1 MSATYPLPQNE
12 MLMNTMYLLRPVEE
26 FTISPTDTEVLDTLW
41 GWSRLGWSVGM
52 EDRKACADCDTCAA
66 ATEACPLW
74 AFAIP
79 VPQGDTA

>member
-1 MSATYPLPQNE
+1 MSATYPLPQSE
-12 MLMNTMYLLRPVEE
+12 MLMNTMYLLRPVEA

-41 GWSRLGWSVGM
+41 GFSSLGWSVGM
-52 EDRKACADCDTCAA
+52 EDCADCDTCAA

-79 VPQGDTA
+79 VPQGDTS